1 MKAWIL
7 VLALIGL
14 LSASGAGAVDDIGA
28 HVVKTVPP
36 KYPPDAARAGVSGTV
51 VLIITVTATGAVES
65 ILVERSSGSR
75 SLDTAAIDAANEWT
89 YAPSIEHGK
98 AVRGRVR
105 VPVDFKMGDDDEPVR
120 AAVAHLA
127 PRLRVPVVTPDAD
140 GTLPRFIPDPLPL
153 EADSVA
159 ATMALLEA
167 QATPIDLPPGLPADI
182 ALYTWIGENGET
194 RWEVYTGEMPHAP
207 TLVRTRLTTDGRHG
221 FSVTR
226 VLCEAKDAEAC
237 ERFLSH
243 VQRSGRQRAVPL
255 EAPEAAAAGS
265 KDAVPGG

>member
-7 VLALIGL
+7 VLAMTGL
-14 LSASGAGAVDDIGA
+14 LSAAGAGAVDDIGA
-28 HVVKTVPP
+28 HVVTKVPP
-36 KYPPDAARAGVSGTV
+36 KYPADAARAGISGTV
-51 VLIITVTATGAVES
+51 VLVITVTATGAVES
-65 ILVERSSGSR
+65 ILVERSSGNR

-105 VPVDFKMGDDDEPVR
+105 VPVDFTMGDEDEPVR

-140 GTLPRFIPDPLPL
+140 GTLPRFIQDPLSL
-153 EADSVA
+153 EADGVA
-159 ATMALLEA
+159 ATMALLES
-167 QATPIDLPPGLPADI
+167 QATPIDLPDLPADI
-182 ALYTWIGENGET
+182 ALYTLTGENGET

-207 TLVRTRLTTDGRHG
+207 TLVRTRLTTDGKHG

-237 ERFLSH
+237 KRFLGH

-255 EAPEAAAAGS
+255 KTPEAGGAGS
-265 KDAVPGG
+265 KGAVPGG

>member
-7 VLALIGL
+7 ILAMMGA
-14 LSASGAGAVDDIGA
+14 LSPASAGAADDVGA

-36 KYPPDAARAGVSGTV
+36 KYPVDAARAGISGTV
-51 VLIITVTATGAVES
+51 VLVISVSASGDVES
-65 ILVERSSGSR
+65 VLVERSSGNR

-105 VPVDFKMGDDDEPVR
+105 VPVDFKMGNEDEPVR
-120 AAVAHLA
+120 AAVANLA
-127 PRLRVPVVTPDAD
+127 PRLRVPVVTPAAD
-140 GTLPRFIPDPLPL
+140 GTVPQFIQDALPL

-159 ATMALLEA
+159 AVVALLQA
-167 QATPIDLPPGLPADI
+167 QGTPIDIPDLPADI
-182 ALYTWIGENGET
+182 ALYTMEGENGET
-194 RWEVYTGEMPHAP
+194 RWEVYTGEIPHAP
-207 TLVRTRLTTDGRHG
+207 TVVRTRLTTDGKHG

-226 VLCEAKDAEAC
+226 VLCEAKGAEAC
-237 ERFLSH
+237 KQFLAH
-243 VQRSGRQRAVPL
+243 AQRSGRQRAVPL
-255 EAPEAAAAGS
+255 EVPEADAGGS